1 MSGTRRSLVVAGLVA
16 AVLVGIFLHGGVRAA
31 PEPRIDGS
39 SASAVVDWSPAG
51 VVPAAFRARA
61 WGDSELVSLA
71 DLVRGRVLGL
81 APAGLA
87 GLVAGALAWWRLPD
101 ADRRPGRRPPRALLP
116 GRRAP
121 PALAPA

>member
-16 AVLVGIFLHGGVRAA
+16 AVLVGIFLHGGVRA

-51 VVPAAFRARA
+51 VVPAAFGARA

-71 DLVRGRVLGL
+71 DLVRGRALGL
-81 APAGLA
+81 DPSGLA
-87 GLVAGALAWWRLPD
+87 GLVAGALAWWCLPD
-101 ADRRPGRRPPRALLP
+101 PDRRPGRRPARALLP